1 MLSPGGILSLLR
13 VYITIPM
20 ICPQSTD
27 DLLVEPILEIQA
39 LTRDTH
45 EITVNWTLIDPN
57 KTVENRWR
65 ITVEDLA
72 LAEYIAWYEGAFS
85 K

>member
-1 MLSPGGILSLLR
+1 MLSPGGIFSLLG

-45 EITVNWTLIDPN
+45 EITINWTLIDPN

-65 ITVEDLA
+65 SEERRVGKECRTRWSP
-72 LAEYIAWYEGAFS
+72 YH
-85 K
+85 